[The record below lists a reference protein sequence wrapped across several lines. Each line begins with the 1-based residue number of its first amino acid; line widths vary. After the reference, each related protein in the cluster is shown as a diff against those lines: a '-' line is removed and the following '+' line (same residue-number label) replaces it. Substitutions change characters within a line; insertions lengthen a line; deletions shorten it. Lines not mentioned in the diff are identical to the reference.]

1 MALLTIFALCR
12 VPVVLGAF
20 ALALRH
26 YRKKGVP
33 LPPLPTL
40 LLPLAGLLVTSAGDL
55 CGNWFRACFVFG
67 ASHLCWFAFLLCR
80 GKFSWKTAAVL
91 ALCFFALLTL
101 GVFPAVD
108 AMHRIAFAWYAFC
121 TTISVSASVGARKA
135 PGGNFY
141 LAGLTALMISDVCIG
156 LSLAKVPG
164 AAPMIA
170 PLYVLSLFL
179 LFAALVRG
187 IPAPPPER

>member
-91 ALCFFALLTL
+91 ALHWACYVFGVCKELEKHGVTL
-101 GVFPAVD
+101 GGFNAAITGD
-108 AMHRIAFAWYAFC
+108 AIY
-121 TTISVSASVGARKA
+121 
-135 PGGNFY
+135 
-141 LAGLTALMISDVCIG
+141 
-156 LSLAKVPG
+156 
-164 AAPMIA
+164 
-170 PLYVLSLFL
+170 
-179 LFAALVRG
+179 
-187 IPAPPPER
+187 